1 MGSDGERGF
10 NMDGPSLQ
18 PLVRHY
24 GGQAGWTGWGLGPF
38 DGFDGFDKLTAG
50 RLRAG
55 GECVAICVGLKY
67 TPAKIA
73 TRLPSGGSMGKGY
86 QFPEMS

>member
-24 GGQAGWTGWGLGPF
+24 GGQAGCTGWGLGPF
-38 DGFDGFDKLTAG
+38 DGFDKFTAGKLTAG

-55 GECVAICVGLKY
+55 RGNVLRFVLA
-67 TPAKIA
+67 
-73 TRLPSGGSMGKGY
+73 
-86 QFPEMS
+86 

>member
-50 RLRAG
+50 KLTAGRLRAG
-55 GECVAICVGLKY
+55 GDVLRFVMA
-67 TPAKIA
+67 
-73 TRLPSGGSMGKGY
+73 
-86 QFPEMS
+86 